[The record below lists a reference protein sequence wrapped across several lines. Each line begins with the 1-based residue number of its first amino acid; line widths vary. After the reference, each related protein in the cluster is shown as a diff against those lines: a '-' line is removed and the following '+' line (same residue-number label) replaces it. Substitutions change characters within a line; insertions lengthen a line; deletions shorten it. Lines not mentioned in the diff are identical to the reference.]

1 MKFTFVIVLLLFN
14 STYSLLWTTAPVEN
28 KKNEKQVSFLSLSL
42 VIVFSEVPWQ
52 YGCRDKPE
60 V

>member
-14 STYSLLWTTAPVEN
+14 STYFLLDNSPVVEN
-28 KKNEKQVSFLSLSL
+28 KNNEKQVSFLSLFS